1 MREFK
6 ILDELYYTKEHI
18 WVKIENDVATIGIT
32 DYAQSQLGDAV
43 FIELPE
49 VGREVESGEVIATV
63 ESIKA
68 VSEIYSPL
76 TGKIISINEDL
87 ANEPSLLN
95 SDPYGDGW
103 ICDIQIKDLTEVE
116 DLMTADDYRAYL
128 EAITEEEEWLWII
141 LLL

>member
-1 MREFK
+1 LREYK

-32 DYAQSQLGDAV
+32 DYAQSQLGDVV

-49 VGREVESGEVIATV
+49 VEREVESGEVIATA

-103 ICDIQIKDLTEVE
+103 ICDIQMKDLTEIE

-128 EAITEEEEWLWII
+128 EAITEEEE
-141 LLL
+141 

>member
-1 MREFK
+1 MREYK

-32 DYAQSQLGDAV
+32 DYAQSQLGDVV

-76 TGKIISINEDL
+76 TGRIISINEDL
-87 ANEPSLLN
+87 VNEPSFIN

-103 ICDIQIKDLTEVE
+103 ICDIQMKDLTEIE

-128 EAITEEEEWLWII
+128 EAITEEEE
-141 LLL
+141 

>member
-1 MREFK
+1 MRDFK

-32 DYAQSQLGDAV
+32 DYAQSQLGDVV

-49 VGREVESGEVIATV
+49 AGREVESGEVIATA

-76 TGKIISINEDL
+76 TGKIISTNEDL
-87 ANEPSLLN
+87 ANEPSFLN

-103 ICDIQIKDLTEVE
+103 ICDIQMKDLTEME

-128 EAITEEEEWLWII
+128 EAITEEEE
-141 LLL
+141 

>member
-1 MREFK
+1 LREYK

-32 DYAQSQLGDAV
+32 DYAQSQLGDIV

-49 VGREVESGEVIATV
+49 VEREVESGEVIATV

-103 ICDIQIKDLTEVE
+103 ICDIQMKDLTEIE

-128 EAITEEEEWLWII
+128 EAITEEEE
-141 LLL
+141 